1 MTPTKAVILGWTL
14 TTGLISVVSA
24 MASLFCWFYPVEAF
38 QDWALDRA
46 GSDPYAQFEAAG
58 IAESIH
64 WCGCWLM
71 PPASFLALTL
81 CQRRRSA
88 SSVLA
93 AAIASVWQMT
103 AAESPGGWNLL
114 ISGIK
119 RMAIIAVL
127 GLAAVHWSMA
137 VRQRFKDWPYY
148 RLQSS
153 DQMLPNIS
161 ESNREVIRY
170 LRATTP
176 ENARILVL
184 SDQKLFFL
192 SYHLRPRVLFHRMH
206 PSAEHLIP
214 RAHQARQLAAYRL
227 SDLPADV
234 WDCHPDY
241 VLEYFEGADYVEP
254 QRAAEDPAWLRFYRE
269 RTGDPTGIPSSVVV
283 LRPYLPTGAQR

>member
-1 MTPTKAVILGWTL
+1 
-14 TTGLISVVSA
+14 

-38 QDWALDRA
+38 QGWALNRA
-46 GSDPYAQFEAAG
+46 GSDPYAQFEATG
-58 IAESIH
+58 IAEAVH

-81 CQRRRSA
+81 CRRRRSA
-88 SSVLA
+88 SSVLD
-93 AAIASVWQMT
+93 AAIASVWQIT
-103 AAESPGGWNLL
+103 TPGSPSGWSHLV
-114 ISGIK
+114 SGIK

-127 GLAAVHWSMA
+127 GLAAVHAVMA
-137 VRQRFKDWPYY
+137 FRQRFKDWPYY
-148 RLQSS
+148 RLLSS

-170 LRATTP
+170 LRTTTP
-176 ENARILVL
+176 ENARILVV

-192 SYHLRPRVLFHRMH
+192 SYHLRPRLLFHRMH

-227 SDLPADV
+227 SDLPSDV

-254 QRAAEDPAWLRFYRE
+254 QRVTEDSAWIRFYRE
-269 RTGDPTGIPSSVVV
+269 RTGDPAGIPSSVVV
-283 LRPYLPTGAQR
+283 LRPHLSTGAQP